1 MMITQSREDVCRKIV
16 RNKLLLALPLGQVLE
31 IDTYLKEEWG
41 IKLPSDP
48 EKFEKELLKAAGGK
62 LRKDYNT
69 LNDKQADYLIS
80 GEPIPPSLEQKFY
93 DLIAD
98 EKIAGLI
105 HSKKRTFILDA
116 AALIISLI
124 KNLHVSGPI
133 LDIGCSI
140 GYHCGVVGKFAGLEI
155 IGIDSS
161 KKTISEAKRKN
172 KNIAGTMFKA
182 TTIENEEFSEKF
194 DLVYAIDSIE
204 IDKANLRLISR
215 TLKPNGIALLINDLE
230 VFTSPEFKKA
240 LAMEDLGFGFA
251 DVTGGWIGEETGFEA
266 KTVLVLIKGGTH
278 PLPIDLKQQAES
290 YWNNHFKDYA
300 NDKTNREDQKTQAYC
315 RAKLANL
322 LDLQLADPTNGPTTP
337 ISNL

>member
-1 MMITQSREDVCRKIV
+1 MIIQSREEVCRKIV
-16 RNKLLLALPLGQVLE
+16 QDKFLLALPLEQMIAV
-31 IDTYLKEEWG
+31 DTYLKEEWG

-48 EKFEKELLKAAGGK
+48 DKFEKELLKAAGGK

-69 LNDKQADYLIS
+69 LNDKQADYLNS
-80 GEPIPPSLEQKFY
+80 GEPVPPELEQKFY

-105 HSKKRTFILDA
+105 HSKKRTFIIDA

-124 KNLHVSGPI
+124 KNLNISGPV

-140 GYHCGVVGKFAGLEI
+140 GYHCGVVAKFAGLEI

-161 KKTISEAKRKN
+161 KKTISEAKRRN
-172 KNIAGTMFKA
+172 KNTAGIIFKA
-182 TTIENEEFSEKF
+182 TTIENEEFAEKF
-194 DLVYAIDSIE
+194 DLVCAIDSIE
-204 IDKANLRLISR
+204 IDKANLTLISK
-215 TLKPNGIALLINDLE
+215 TLQPNGIALLINDLE
-230 VFTSPEFKKA
+230 VFTSSEFKKA
-240 LAMEDLGFGFA
+240 LAIEDLGFGFA

-266 KTVLVLIKGGTH
+266 KAVLVLIKGGSH
-278 PLPIDLKQQAES
+278 PLPIDFKHQAES
-290 YWNNHFKDYA
+290 GWDNHFKDYA
-300 NDKTNREDQKTQAYC
+300 NDKTNNKDQKTQAYC

-322 LDLQLADPTNGPTTP
+322 QDLQLADPTNGPTPP

>member
-16 RNKLLLALPLGQVLE
+16 QNKLLLALPLGQVLE
-31 IDTYLKEEWG
+31 IDTYLKVEWG

-80 GEPIPPSLEQKFY
+80 GEAIPPALEQKFY

-105 HSKKRTFILDA
+105 HSKKRTFIMDA

-124 KNLHVSGPI
+124 KNLNVSGPI

-155 IGIDSS
+155 TGIDSS
-161 KKTISEAKRKN
+161 KKTISEAKRRN

-204 IDKANLRLISR
+204 IDKANLHLISR

-322 LDLQLADPTNGPTTP
+322 PDLQPADPTNGSTTP